1 MVSGMQPKNE
11 LLFNKQ
17 ALDRFAT
24 ALHRLTGLHVGL
36 HNRDYSLYAAA
47 GDEVRNFCAVCRNH
61 SPAFLQNCLKCDN
74 AHLKQVQNDRRT
86 TVYACPFGLAEI
98 IIPLTWQ
105 EELVGYIFLG
115 QAFRD
120 TPPDFE
126 PLWEK
131 LLALDEANLY
141 THREEIRCAF
151 ENTACLPEEKLTA
164 AIQLAEIFAA
174 HTYAALWFSQ
184 AANANSRERF
194 SYYLSLNDWE
204 HIPMA
209 TVSAAAAS
217 EMLHISY
224 SQLNRIAKE
233 VVGMPFK
240 QYVLDLKLRAA
251 VRMMDESEL
260 PLSGIA
266 QSLGFDDAHY
276 FARLLRRF
284 TGKSCRQ
291 LRGHGRERE
300 ETAGA
305 EQAPGELAKH

>member
-1 MVSGMQPKNE
+1 MQPKNE

-17 ALDRFAT
+17 ALDQFAL
-24 ALHRLTGLHVGL
+24 ALHRLTGFHVGL

-47 GDEVRNFCAVCRNH
+47 GDDVRNFCAVCRNH
-61 SPAFLQNCLKCDN
+61 SPAFFQNCLKCDN
-74 AHLKQVQNDRRT
+74 AHLKKVLSDRRT
-86 TVYACPFGLAEI
+86 TAYTCPFGLSEI
-98 IIPLTWQ
+98 IIPLMWQ

-120 TPPDFE
+120 AQPEFE

-141 THREEIRCAF
+141 PHREEIRRAF
-151 ENTACLPEEKLTA
+151 ENTQCLSEEKMTA
-164 AIQLAEIFAA
+164 AIQLGEIFAA

-204 HIPMA
+204 HMPIAM
-209 TVSAAAAS
+209 VSAASAS

-224 SQLNRIAKE
+224 SQLNRIARA

-251 VRMMDESEL
+251 VRMLDESDL

-291 LRGHGRERE
+291 LRENERE
-300 ETAGA
+300 GQRTAESNQSPNGA
-305 EQAPGELAKH
+305 EDT

>member
-1 MVSGMQPKNE
+1 MQPKNE

-17 ALDRFAT
+17 ALDQFAL
-24 ALHRLTGLHVGL
+24 ALHRLTGFHVGL

-47 GDEVRNFCAVCRNH
+47 GDDVRNFCAVCRNH
-61 SPAFLQNCLKCDN
+61 SPAFFQNCLKCDN
-74 AHLKQVQNDRRT
+74 AHLKKVLSDRRT
-86 TVYACPFGLAEI
+86 TAYTCPFGLLEI
-98 IIPLTWQ
+98 IIPLMWQ

-120 TPPDFE
+120 AQPEFE
-126 PLWEK
+126 SLWEK

-141 THREEIRCAF
+141 PHREEIRRAF
-151 ENTACLPEEKLTA
+151 ENTQCLSEEKMTA
-164 AIQLAEIFAA
+164 AIQLGEVFAA

-204 HIPMA
+204 HMPIAM
-209 TVSAAAAS
+209 VSAASAS

-240 QYVLDLKLRAA
+240 QYVLDLKMRVA
-251 VRMMDESEL
+251 VRMIDESDL
-260 PLSGIA
+260 PLSRIA

-284 TGKSCRQ
+284 TGKSCRE
-291 LRGHGRERE
+291 LRSTAENAVKNTE
-300 ETAGA
+300 EAGN
-305 EQAPGELAKH
+305 E